1 MVRIES
7 SGFASWTLSQ
17 VCLQLLQQCFSHGWG
32 KYIWGRYLSGC
43 RVRIWRFLVG
53 AVVFFS
59 IFAAI
64 ERFVICSNRLLGD
77 SRLQYQQYYLLAR
90 AWSLWHHF
98 ESFTCVGTRDSASEA
113 GFVHGDSLFCNQD
126 LLISALAKDQKI
138 SRWGEVVINL
148 VGEELAEGEPGG
160 GALQVWGLVAP
171 FLHHR
176 LLHLNIRDGVNLMIW
191 FLFWRFT
198 FLGFALTLMQISLG
212 TLMQFGCWI
221 NLASNPLIR
230 AAKVRQI

>member
-1 MVRIES
+1 MNIITGLPATTS
-7 SGFASWTLSQ
+7 TMLFTWLGKIHLGTIPKW
-17 VCLQLLQQCFSHGWG
+17 LQGQNMEILGWG
-32 KYIWGRYLSGC
+32 S
-43 RVRIWRFLVG
+43 F
-53 AVVFFS
+53 FFS

-64 ERFVICSNRLLGD
+64 ERFMICSNRLLGD

-148 VGEELAEGEPGG
+148 VGEELAESEPGG

-171 FLHHR
+171 LLHHR

-221 NLASNPLIR
+221 NLASGQLRR
-230 AAKVRQI
+230 AAKVKKNIRELNI